1 MPEEPRSRELA
12 PSVLRDQLLK
22 SCDHHYQE
30 ALSADNQH
38 GDRRRV
44 RDGLL
49 AASAAIRSVDTDGAV
64 GSYVHRLLVALEHE
78 RATFLA
84 FDVDDPDHWR
94 AGAVR
99 TILRELEH
107 TAGWLLPQ
115 IRSPAGG
122 TILIARDLLDLLEG
136 RLPLLGGLHARDSL
150 APLAASMDA
159 SGRVTGEALTAD
171 CPTNVSVEGTLDQ
184 FARQFGRAFA
194 AGRSIRAAG
203 IFFHGRAEDRTIRAA
218 HTMEEANALVAWLQH
233 ESGQSVQAI
242 MLYER
247 LVNPDGSGRDGWRYG
262 SPTFSQV
269 AAFPVE

>member
-99 TILRELEH
+99 TILR
-107 TAGWLLPQ
+107 
-115 IRSPAGG
+115 
-122 TILIARDLLDLLEG
+122 
-136 RLPLLGGLHARDSL
+136 
-150 APLAASMDA
+150 
-159 SGRVTGEALTAD
+159 
-171 CPTNVSVEGTLDQ
+171 
-184 FARQFGRAFA
+184 
-194 AGRSIRAAG
+194 
-203 IFFHGRAEDRTIRAA
+203 
-218 HTMEEANALVAWLQH
+218 
-233 ESGQSVQAI
+233 
-242 MLYER
+242 
-247 LVNPDGSGRDGWRYG
+247 
-262 SPTFSQV
+262 
-269 AAFPVE
+269 